1 MKYRLYRVRVQ
12 GADDK
17 GVLDDDAA
25 VLLEVAVEVPAEF
38 ATARGPAVDE
48 ETGTNPIPL
57 QQQIR
62 TALEA
67 ARPGNP

>member
-25 VLLEVAVEVPAEF
+25 VLLEVAVEVPA
-38 ATARGPAVDE
+38 VDE